1 MRYWSLHFQHQRSLF
16 IEQKM
21 CSSPLIR
28 KVIIIGAGGHLGPH
42 LVSAFD
48 TDPHFQVSILSR
60 ASSDCSRFPSHI
72 PSYCVGENY
81 DTSESELVEL
91 LRGQDAIISAI
102 AAQAV
107 QQQKTIIN
115 AALKAGVKYFVPSEF
130 GHDTRNEQLAQLLP
144 PFLVTQKRQIV
155 EYLQSK
161 EVEGLK
167 WTAFVT
173 GPFFEM

>member
-1 MRYWSLHFQHQRSLF
+1 MRS
-16 IEQKM
+16 
-21 CSSPLIR
+21 SSPIR

-48 TDPHFQVSILSR
+48 TDPHFQVSIISR
-60 ASSDCSRFPSHI
+60 ASSDCRRFPSHI
-72 PSYCVGENY
+72 PSYRVGKNY
-81 DTSESELVEL
+81 DTSESEVVEL
-91 LRGQDAIISAI
+91 LRGQDAIICAI
-102 AAQAV
+102 AAHAV
-107 QQQKTIIN
+107 LQQKTIIN

-144 PFLVTQKRQIV
+144 PFLATHKRQIV

-161 EVEGLK
+161 EVEGLR
-167 WTAFVT
+167 WNAFVT

>member
-1 MRYWSLHFQHQRSLF
+1 
-16 IEQKM
+16 M
-21 CSSPLIR
+21 CSSSLIR
-28 KVIIIGAGGHLGPH
+28 KVIIIGAGGHLGRH

-72 PSYCVGENY
+72 PLYCVGENY

-107 QQQKTIIN
+107 LQQKTIIN

-144 PFLVTQKRQIV
+144 PFLATQKRQIL

-161 EVEGLK
+161 EVEGLQ
-167 WTAFVT
+167 WNAFVT
-173 GPFFEM
+173 GPFFET